1 MGAYLGMIIGR
12 GTVVGESITV
22 FSEALVLLSKI
33 EGYQGALAT
42 EDCSY
47 IRELLGVRRFS
58 HGQWLRLKGDFLNQ
72 DSEGLARVNH

>member
-1 MGAYLGMIIGR
+1 MIIGR
-12 GTVVGESITV
+12 GTVVGECITV

-33 EGYQGALAT
+33 GGYQGVLAT

-47 IRELLGVRRFS
+47 IRELLGVQRFS
-58 HGQWLRLKGDFLNQ
+58 HGQWLPLKGDFLNQ

>member
-1 MGAYLGMIIGR
+1 MIIGR
-12 GTVVGESITV
+12 GTVVGEWITV

-47 IRELLGVRRFS
+47 IRELFYWGSGDS
-58 HGQWLRLKGDFLNQ
+58 HMANGYD
-72 DSEGLARVNH
+72 